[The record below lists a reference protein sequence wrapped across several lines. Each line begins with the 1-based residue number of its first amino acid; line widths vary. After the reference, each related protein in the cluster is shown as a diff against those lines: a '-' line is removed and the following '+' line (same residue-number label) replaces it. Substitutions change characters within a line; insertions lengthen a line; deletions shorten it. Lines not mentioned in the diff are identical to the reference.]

1 MAIYKVLIQGDRNVG
16 KTCFLS
22 YKEMESLSN
31 EPTRYIDVDFRT
43 RQISTCN
50 KTRHVKLQ
58 VWETITRECWY
69 IRSLTLA
76 SFRGVKGYLVLFDV
90 TRFDTLQG
98 AERIWLDKIKQYNT
112 VTNPVIYLV
121 GTKCDMENKRE
132 ISHERAQI
140 IADELGLKYFE
151 VNYYQPHTIDN
162 VLQSMAEEIDE
173 IWKHEEVTVT
183 ATESAK

>member
-22 YKEMESLSN
+22 YKEIESLSN
-31 EPTRYIDVDFRT
+31 DPTRYTIGVDFRT

-58 VWETITRECWY
+58 VWETVTKESCCIP
-69 IRSLTLA
+69 LTPA

-98 AERIWLDKIKQYNT
+98 AERIWLNKIKQYNT

-121 GTKCDMENKRE
+121 GTKCDLVNMRE

-140 IADELGLKYFE
+140 ITDELGLKYFE

-173 IWKHEEVTVT
+173 IWKQAVTET